1 MKKQSTYRWY
11 AYLVFA
17 LLLVLSLQ
25 GAATATSNA
34 TYHGNIKSKIFHIVS
49 CRYYDCKQC
58 VKSFESRAAAIKAG
72 YRACKVCKP

>member
-1 MKKQSTYRWY
+1 MKKQSTFRWY
-11 AYLVFA
+11 APLILT

-34 TYHGNIKSKIFHIVS
+34 TYHGNIKSKIFHIDS
-49 CRYYDCKQC
+49 CRYYDCKKC
-58 VKSFESRAAAIKAG
+58 VKSFETRVAAIKEG